1 MTTLSGPDAVLSRV
15 TSRLRWVR
23 FGRRVSTLIL
33 SISAVLGVTILF
45 VRLTGLVS
53 LPLDGMVT
61 ATAGLLGIE
70 TIGVADW
77 AGLGILTAI
86 LLLAAVAV
94 SVLAAA
100 CWACW
105 PAIMCCCRTT
115 PSSAGRKQ
123 PRPAGNAPS

>member
-61 ATAGLLGIE
+61 VSYTH
-70 TIGVADW
+70 
-77 AGLGILTAI
+77 LTLPTI
-86 LLLAAVAV
+86 LLV
-94 SVLAAA
+94 
-100 CWACW
+100 
-105 PAIMCCCRTT
+105 
-115 PSSAGRKQ
+115 
-123 PRPAGNAPS
+123 

>member
-77 AGLGILTAI
+77 AGLGILAAL
-86 LLLAAVAV
+86 LLLAAAAV
-94 SVLAAA
+94 SLSSMPNLIFVLLY
-100 CWACW
+100 
-105 PAIMCCCRTT
+105 
-115 PSSAGRKQ
+115 RKLF
-123 PRPAGNAPS
+123 PISVLSKPKMLMLR